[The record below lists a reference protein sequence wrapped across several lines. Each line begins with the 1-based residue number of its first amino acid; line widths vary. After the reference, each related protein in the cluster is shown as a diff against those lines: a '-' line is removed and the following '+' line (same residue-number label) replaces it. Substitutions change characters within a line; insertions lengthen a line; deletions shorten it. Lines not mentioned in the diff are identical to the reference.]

1 MKPKSGITR
10 EELIKWGG
18 AEVFNQALAIVNSG
32 DVIEAEYDDDKLEIR
47 GKIEQP
53 SGWAMSVTLKLERNG
68 MVRSL
73 CPCRTNQQ
81 YHQICQHVVALG
93 IAIMAMEMDDE
104 EEAHDDVKNDEF
116 GDSDQS
122 SLNTKNFIEVPMKPR
137 MAAFVSGSR
146 ASLSIEID
154 ARYGEIE
161 IPACSIQAPHT
172 VWIED
177 SDDPL
182 VRKTRSMSA
191 EKAAVKEVEKW
202 GFEPGYREGDLKFY
216 ITDQHKVLNFLGA
229 GLPALRRLGW
239 VIDLSERLMDVT
251 DKMPS
256 VVPVVTIKDAPNG
269 AFDVQ
274 YQFDAMG
281 HDISPVEIQAAINR
295 NDGFIMKDGNV
306 VLVDTAAISTMH
318 DVFRDCATTQGG
330 APAGWFRVAAVHA
343 PYVKASLEQLDC
355 ELEDEEAFEWR
366 ERAVALGR
374 ERGDAKFEP
383 ISLGSLD
390 KILRPYQKQ
399 GVYWMRFLENSGL
412 SGLLADEMG
421 LGKTLQTLT
430 WLSLPRSEGQ
440 GTRVKGQG
448 PRVKGLGAR
457 VEGQG
462 ARDKGQGARVEGR
475 GLRVEGLGARGVLN
489 PSPLA
494 LGPSP
499 SLIVCPTSL
508 VRNWEAEAKKFI
520 PSMKVLVVSGPD
532 RAQVF
537 NQMEKY
543 HLVITSYALLQRDFE
558 DAYMGRDFD
567 VVVLDEAQHIKN
579 RQTKNA
585 RAVKMLHSNRRLV
598 LTGTP
603 VENSVADVWSI
614 FDFLMPGYLGDYETF
629 KLSYEMPVQDGGS
642 AGEEALSRLKR
653 KLHPFILRRLKK
665 TVAKDLPDKII
676 KVSYCPISDEAQSE
690 YLALLQKT
698 RSEVG
703 DMVRERGFN
712 ASKFEILA
720 RLMKLRQIASKG
732 KVDAFLEQLEDAI
745 AGGHRILVFS
755 QFVKM
760 LQLIAA
766 LLQSKGINFCY
777 LDGSTKDRLGEC
789 NRFNMDRSIPV
800 FLISLMAGGTGLNL
814 TGADMVIHYDPWW
827 NPAVE
832 DQATDRAHRIG
843 QKKNVYVMK
852 MIASNT
858 IEEKVLELQ
867 RRKQAIISATVST
880 TDAAVMEKLTADD
893 IANLLS

>member
-18 AEVFNQALAIVNSG
+18 AEVFNQALSLVNSG
-32 DVIEAEYDDDKLEIR
+32 DVIEAEYDDDNLEIR
-47 GKIEQP
+47 GKIEQHD
-53 SGWAMSVTLKLERNG
+53 GWGMPVTLKLEREG
-68 MVRSL
+68 RVRSL
-73 CPCRTNQQ
+73 CPCRTNQV
-81 YHQICQHVVALG
+81 YHQICPHVVALG
-93 IAIMAMEMDDE
+93 IAVMAMEMDEGE
-104 EEAHDDVKNDEF
+104 ENSDGAMSDGVKSDEF
-116 GDSDQS
+116 DDSNSS
-122 SLNTKNFIEVPMKPR
+122 SLITKNFIEVPMKPR

-161 IPACSIQAPHT
+161 IPACSIQAPRT

-216 ITDQHKVLNFLGA
+216 ITDPHKVLNFLGA
-229 GLPALRRLGW
+229 GLPALRRQGW
-239 VIDLSERLMDVT
+239 VIDLSDRLMKVT
-251 DKMPS
+251 DDMPS

-269 AFDVQ
+269 AFDVK

-295 NDGFIMKDGNV
+295 NDGFIMKDGKV

-318 DVFRDCATTQGG
+318 GVFSDCATTQGG
-330 APAGWFRVAAVHA
+330 APAGWFRVSAVHA

-355 ELEDEEAFEWR
+355 ELEDDEAFEWR
-366 ERAVALGR
+366 ERAAALGR
-374 ERGDAKFEP
+374 EKGDAKFEP
-383 ISLGSLD
+383 VSLGALD

-430 WLSLPRSEGQ
+430 WLSLPRVSSLRLAVCGCNGRESVSRASQ
-440 GTRVKGQG
+440 NFQSNNQ
-448 PRVKGLGAR
+448 PRTPNSKLQTHDGRASAR
-457 VEGQG
+457 
-462 ARDKGQGARVEGR
+462 
-475 GLRVEGLGARGVLN
+475 
-489 PSPLA
+489 
-494 LGPSP
+494 P

-520 PSMKVLVVSGPD
+520 PSLKVLVVSGPD

-537 NQMEKY
+537 NQMENY

-558 DAYMGRDFD
+558 DAYMGRDFE

-642 AGEEALSRLKR
+642 AGDEALARLKR

-676 KVSYCPISDEAQSE
+676 KVSYCPISDEAQRE
-690 YLALLQKT
+690 YLELLQKT
-698 RSEVG
+698 RNEVG

-732 KVDAFLEQLEDAI
+732 KVEAFLEQLEDAI

-766 LLQSKGINFCY
+766 LLQSKGIPFCY
-777 LDGSTKDRLGEC
+777 LDGATKDRLGEC

-843 QKKNVYVMK
+843 QKKNVYVVK

-867 RRKQAIISATVST
+867 RRKQAVISATVST
-880 TDAAVMEKLTADD
+880 TDTAVMEKLTADD
-893 IANLLS
+893 ITALLS